1 MPQPVNLAYALG
13 LAPKAA
19 IEYFRAK
26 GYQISW
32 SWFDVWQ
39 EAQAKAFTVAGVMKL
54 DVLQDIRSAVDA
66 ALAKGETYANFEQQL
81 KPVLQAKGW
90 WGRNAQIDTDTGEM
104 AGKALT
110 AWRLKTI
117 FQTNLQ
123 TAYQAGRY
131 QAFMGNI
138 ADRPY
143 WMYVAVMDR
152 RTRPQHAALN
162 GLVFRSD
169 DPFWDSFYPPNG
181 FNCRCRVRALD
192 DDNLRERD
200 LALSSSKGKLSE
212 IQVPTS
218 RRADAP
224 PATVARYEYAPRKYV
239 APDPGW
245 SYNPGK
251 VQWQPD
257 LTHYDADLVQKYND
271 RTQAR

>member
-1 MPQPVNLAYALG
+1 MPQPVDLAYAIG
-13 LAPKAA
+13 LAPEAA
-19 IEYFRAK
+19 IAYFRAK
-26 GYQISW
+26 GYQIAW
-32 SWFDVWQ
+32 SWLDVWQ
-39 EAQAKAFTVAGVMKL
+39 EAHAKAFTVAGVMKL
-54 DVLQDIRSAVDA
+54 DVLQDIRSAVDT
-66 ALAKGETYANFEQQL
+66 ALAKGETYSEFENQL
-81 KPVLQAKGW
+81 KPTLQAKGW
-90 WGRNAQIDTDTGEM
+90 WGRNAQIDMNTGAM
-104 AGKALT
+104 AGQALT

-131 QAFMGNI
+131 QSFMGNVT
-138 ADRPY
+138 DRPY

-162 GLVFRSD
+162 GRVFRAN

-200 LALSSSKGKLSE
+200 LALSSSQGKLSK
-212 IQVPTS
+212 IDVPTS
-218 RRADAP
+218 RQPGAP
-224 PATVARYEYAPRKYV
+224 KTTVERFEYAPRKYV

-251 VQWQPD
+251 VKWQPD
-257 LTHYDADLVQKYND
+257 LTRYDADLVKKYDD
-271 RTQAR
+271 RTQGR